1 MPAYR
6 QTKNP
11 KPTKDC
17 PMPIIINKS
26 DRSLRSKYTPKIT
39 DDAGYP
45 MCYYAFLPILLKEDG
60 SVIDTLSR
68 HTKLYTAVN
77 GKTMDKPGDGC
88 YLPESQSSIDTM
100 WGQVMAFAE
109 PCALYTRPTVRL
121 AWTLVG
127 TDPDDA

>member
-1 MPAYR
+1 MPAKYR

-11 KPTKDC
+11 KPTEDC
-17 PMPIIINKS
+17 PMPVIINKS

-39 DDAGYP
+39 DVAGNP
-45 MCYYAFLPILLKEDG
+45 MAYYGFLSVLRTEDG
-60 SVIDTLSR
+60 KIIDTLSR

-77 GKTMDKPGDGC
+77 GKTMDKPGDGI

-100 WGQVMAFAE
+100 FKQTQAF
-109 PCALYTRPTVRL
+109 PTPVCLYTRPTVRL

-127 TDPDDA
+127 EEPE